1 MDHYSNNNNKANVAI
16 DSQARWVTCI
26 AKADFWGDSRSTQ
39 LSFRKNAR
47 LEVDLRQYSQNGW
60 RWGKIGN
67 RVGWFPDWAAEPMVS
82 HSKKLRTSSS
92 HQRGLGRSRDR
103 ISPMLEKINN
113 SQHNQPFYNQQDED
127 DDDEDDHSGFG
138 GQWMGGTAKAQ
149 AQPQPTESR
158 SNSGS
163 QGRPSSA
170 RVGRRNSTGMTPS
183 GSMSWM
189 EKWSA
194 LTATKNQKPG
204 EWDGS
209 EVPQIVNGDG
219 SITVLGAD
227 GASKSYKNEASY
239 QSAKA
244 VTRLAEITG
253 IKIGSK
259 SKSSRSHRSISTMS
273 LSSNGSMGSMSN
285 NTAGTTKN
293 SSSSET
299 PKKTRFG
306 GKFSKMTRRS
316 STTSSSIAY

>member
-1 MDHYSNNNNKANVAI
+1 MDHYSNNSNNNHANAAI

-82 HSKKLRTSSS
+82 QSKKLRTSSS
-92 HQRGLGRSRDR
+92 HHRGLGRSRDR

-113 SQHNQPFYNQQDED
+113 SQHNQTFYNQQDN
-127 DDDEDDHSGFG
+127 DDDEDDQSGFG

-149 AQPQPTESR
+149 PQPTESQ

-163 QGRPSSA
+163 RRRPSSA
-170 RVGRRNSTGMTPS
+170 RMGRRNSTGMTPS

-194 LTATKNQKPG
+194 LTTTKNQKQA

-239 QSAKA
+239 KSAEA
-244 VTRLAEITG
+244 VSRLAEITG

-259 SKSSRSHRSISTMS
+259 NKSSRSHRSISTMS

-285 NTAGTTKN
+285 NTSGTTKN
-293 SSSSET
+293 NNSTEK
-299 PKKTRFG
+299 PKKNRFG

-316 STTSSSIAY
+316 STTSISIAY